1 MHAMWGNTTTPF
13 APLRDGGEQ
22 PPRLLPSPSPSVL
35 PQPPSPSVLPL
46 PPLDWFIWDVTPCAS
61 PPTPTAPVAPRS
73 DDTAASIASVVATA
87 SGRPAAFAAYHI
99 FGVSR
104 CHPSRPPTRTQ
115 VLEQRRWDAAAQV
128 RRAQAERASRRGA
141 MPRRQP
147 QGYTV
152 WEAMQGVTLLERDEL
167 VRERGRVRVQVE
179 EDAALAR
186 AIHISQ
192 LDAVWPPGPETDL
205 AGALPRPL
213 TPLERHTAM
222 ADSGSRANSAS
233 ELGLPATPV
242 TGRGDAIAPP
252 LAFASSVSS
261 PPSPLPS
268 PSPPWSLTHAAWNA
282 LMHALWGNTPTP
294 QPEAPAAP
302 ARNSAGG
309 AAGWVLNVDWD
320 CLAARARA
328 EAEVVAG
335 LLDEAAAELVAE
347 VAAEATRKA
356 AELAAELAR

>member
-1 MHAMWGNTTTPF
+1 M
-13 APLRDGGEQ
+13 
-22 PPRLLPSPSPSVL
+22 
-35 PQPPSPSVLPL
+35 
-46 PPLDWFIWDVTPCAS
+46 
-61 PPTPTAPVAPRS
+61 
-73 DDTAASIASVVATA
+73 
-87 SGRPAAFAAYHI
+87 
-99 FGVSR
+99 
-104 CHPSRPPTRTQ
+104 
-115 VLEQRRWDAAAQV
+115 LEQRRWDAAAQV

-242 TGRGDAIAPP
+242 TGRGDAIALP

-302 ARNSAGG
+302 ARRRPRRPGRRLCGG
-309 AAGWVLNVDWD
+309 
-320 CLAARARA
+320 
-328 EAEVVAG
+328 
-335 LLDEAAAELVAE
+335 
-347 VAAEATRKA
+347 
-356 AELAAELAR
+356 ELAAEPWLRSQAWVRLVGGRGRLRGCAGAVSPLCQDRGLAREGPKAASQALAC